1 MDIET
6 IQVKQI
12 KRWHEIYELY
22 VKSLNLTNGD
32 AHFLLSISEDFK
44 SFIEKRVK

>member
-22 VKSLNLTNGD
+22 VKSLTLTDGD
-32 AHFLLSISEDFK
+32 VHFLLSVSEDFK
-44 SFIEKRVK
+44 NFVERRVK